1 MSTKPSLTLQR
12 RINAAP
18 AKVFRAWTEAAQLM
32 KWMHPGD
39 AEVTRA
45 ELDARVD
52 GRYSI
57 RYLKADGRELE
68 VSGQY
73 LEVAPDAK
81 LVFTWAWRS
90 SPEQESL
97 VTVLLRPEGNG
108 TLLTL
113 THEQFVD
120 EETRDHHQFGWNG
133 GLDSLERYF
142 A

>member
-12 RINAAP
+12 RLDVTP

-32 KWMHPGD
+32 KWMHPAD

-45 ELDARVD
+45 ELNARVD
-52 GRYSI
+52 GRYLI

-73 LEVAPDAK
+73 LEVVPDAK

-97 VTVLLRPEGNG
+97 VTVLLRPDGNG

-120 EETRDHHQFGWNG
+120 EETRDHHQSGWSG
-133 GLDSLERYF
+133 VLDSLERYF

>member
-1 MSTKPSLTLQR
+1 MSAKPSLTLQR

-18 AKVFRAWTEAAQLM
+18 TKVFRAWTEAAQLM

-39 AEVTRA
+39 SEVVRA

-52 GRYSI
+52 GRFTIAYRKS
-57 RYLKADGRELE
+57 DGREIE
-68 VSGQY
+68 VGGQY
-73 LEVAPDAK
+73 LEVVPDAR

-97 VTVLLRPEGNG
+97 VTVLLRPDGNG

-120 EETRDHHQFGWNG
+120 EETRNLHQVGWSG

>member
-1 MSTKPSLTLQR
+1 MSTQPSLTLQR
-12 RINAAP
+12 RLNAAP

-39 AEVTRA
+39 SEVVRA
-45 ELDARVD
+45 ELNARVD
-52 GRYSI
+52 GRFAIVY
-57 RYLKADGRELE
+57 RKPDGREIE
-68 VSGQY
+68 ANGQY
-73 LEVAPDAK
+73 LEIVPDAK

-90 SPEQESL
+90 DPEQESL
-97 VTVLLRPEGNG
+97 VTVLLRPDGHG

-120 EETRDHHQFGWNG
+120 EETRDLHQAGWSE